1 MIACNNLPGFA
12 DDKGGH
18 IFERLCIVP
27 CINTIEQERRDGEL
41 LDKMLKEKDAIFN
54 WFLEGLHRLIRNH
67 YKITPSEACKQA
79 ASDYREKLDT
89 VYRYLMEFYT
99 ITGNKLDMVS
109 KVEFDKAYTAWC
121 LLNETRPVSKQ
132 NIKDRMEANGCPASQ
147 GRVDGRA
154 GVMVYR
160 NLIEKK
166 KDFHP
171 VTPEEYAQASFPFA

>member
-1 MIACNNLPGFA
+1 MQVEQKNKQPYSYIYPGGIVIACNNLPGFA

-147 GRVDGRA
+147 GRVGRA
-154 GVMVYR
+154 GWGYGV
-160 NLIEKK
+160 
-166 KDFHP
+166 P
-171 VTPEEYAQASFPFA
+171 